1 MRDVLD
7 VWSKS
12 MRVNARTAYEDS
24 NKGVQMERREER
36 HSTDNGNCRL
46 EFREALE
53 ATL

>member
-1 MRDVLD
+1 MLD

-12 MRVNARTAYEDS
+12 MRAKARTAYEDS
-24 NKGVQMERREER
+24 NKGAQMERMEER

-46 EFREALE
+46 EFKEALE

>member
-1 MRDVLD
+1 MD

-12 MRVNARTAYEDS
+12 MRAKARTVYEGG
-24 NKGVQMERREER
+24 NKGTQMERMEER

-46 EFREALE
+46 EFKEALE

>member
-12 MRVNARTAYEDS
+12 MRAKARTAYEDS
-24 NKGVQMERREER
+24 NKGAQMERMEER
-36 HSTDNGNCRL
+36 HSTDNDNCRL